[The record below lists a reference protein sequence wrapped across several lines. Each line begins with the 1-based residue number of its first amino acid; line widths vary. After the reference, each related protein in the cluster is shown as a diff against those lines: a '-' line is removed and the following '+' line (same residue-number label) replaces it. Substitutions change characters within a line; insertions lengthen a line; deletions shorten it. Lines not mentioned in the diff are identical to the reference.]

1 VIIFVFGLLFGLA
14 TAFPVGVQ
22 SFVVMNQGLRFG
34 YPRVLMGIVTASLC
48 DTLLI
53 VAGAA
58 GASALLADA
67 GERVPVIL
75 IGIAF
80 LATFGLLA
88 FRTQPEEEAGEIKSV
103 GRPPAMIAQTVG
115 VSLFNPHAVLETVG
129 LLGGAIAAQTAGNR
143 IEFACGVIA
152 ASWVWFLM
160 VGFGASVLQKR
171 LTAPAR
177 IWMQRGSGVMMLALA
192 AVLVT
197 RLA

>member
-1 VIIFVFGLLFGLA
+1 MIVSLFGLLFGLA
-14 TAFPVGVQ
+14 TALPVGVQ

-34 YPRVLMGIVTASLC
+34 YPRVLFGIVTASLC

-58 GASALLADA
+58 GASVLLADA
-67 GERVPVIL
+67 DEWVPVLL

-80 LATFGLLA
+80 LAIFGVLA
-88 FRTQPEEEAGEIKSV
+88 FRAPPEEEADEVKSV
-103 GRPPAMIAQTVG
+103 GRHFAMIAQTVG

-129 LLGGAIAAQTAGNR
+129 VLGGAIAARTTENR
-143 IEFACGVIA
+143 IEFACGVVA
-152 ASWVWFLM
+152 ASRVCFFM
-160 VGFGASVLQKR
+160 VGFGASALQRR

-177 IWMQRGSGVMMLALA
+177 LWMQRGTGVMMLALA

>member
-1 VIIFVFGLLFGLA
+1 VIVFGLLFGLA

-34 YPRVLMGIVTASLC
+34 YPRVLTGIITASLC
-48 DTLLI
+48 DTLLL

-67 GERVPVIL
+67 DERVPVFL

-80 LATFGLLA
+80 LAIFGVLA
-88 FRTQPEEEAGEIKSV
+88 FRAPPEEEADEVKSV
-103 GRPPAMIAQTVG
+103 GRHLAMIAQTVG
-115 VSLFNPHAVLETVG
+115 VSLFNPQAVLETVG
-129 LLGGAIAAQTAGNR
+129 ILGGAIAAQSAENR
-143 IEFACGVIA
+143 IEFACGVVA
-152 ASWVWFLM
+152 ASWVWFFM
-160 VGFGASVLQKR
+160 VGFGASALQRR

-177 IWMQRGSGVMMLALA
+177 LWMQRGTGVMMLALA

>member
-1 VIIFVFGLLFGLA
+1 MIIFVFVLLFGLA

-34 YPRVLMGIVTASLC
+34 YPRVLTGIITASLC

-58 GASALLADA
+58 GASALLADSN
-67 GERVPVIL
+67 ERVPVLL

-80 LATFGLLA
+80 LSIFGILA
-88 FRTQPEEEAGEIKSV
+88 FRAPPEEAGEVKSV
-103 GRPPAMIAQTVG
+103 ARPFAMIAQTIG

-129 LLGGAIAAQTAGNR
+129 VLGGAIAAQTAENR

-152 ASWVWFLM
+152 APWVWFLQ
-160 VGFGASVLQKR
+160 VGFGAS
-171 LTAPAR
+171 A
-177 IWMQRGSGVMMLALA
+177 
-192 AVLVT
+192 
-197 RLA
+197 

>member
-1 VIIFVFGLLFGLA
+1 MIIFVFGLLFGLA
-14 TAFPVGVQ
+14 TAFPVGLQ

-34 YPRVLMGIVTASLC
+34 YPRVLTGIITASLC

-53 VAGAA
+53 VLGAA

-67 GERVPVIL
+67 DERVPVIL
-75 IGIAF
+75 VGITF
-80 LATFGLLA
+80 LAVFGVLA
-88 FRTQPEEEAGEIKSV
+88 FRAAPEEEAGEVKSV
-103 GRPPAMIAQTVG
+103 GRPLTMIAQTVG

-129 LLGGAIAAQTAGNR
+129 ILGGAIAAQSAENR
-143 IEFACGVIA
+143 IEFACGVVA

-160 VGFGASVLQKR
+160 VGFGASALQRR

-177 IWMQRGSGVMMLALA
+177 LWMQRGSGVMMLALA

>member
-34 YPRVLMGIVTASLC
+34 YPRVLTGIITASLC

-67 GERVPVIL
+67 DERVPVLL

-80 LATFGLLA
+80 LAIFGVLA
-88 FRTQPEEEAGEIKSV
+88 FRAPPEEEADEVKSV
-103 GRPPAMIAQTVG
+103 GRPLAMIAQTVG

-129 LLGGAIAAQTAGNR
+129 VLGGAIAAQTAENR

-160 VGFGASVLQKR
+160 VGFGASALQR
-171 LTAPAR
+171 RFTAPAKL
-177 IWMQRGSGVMMLALA
+177 WMQRGSGVMMLALA

>member
-1 VIIFVFGLLFGLA
+1 
-14 TAFPVGVQ
+14 VQ

-34 YPRVLMGIVTASLC
+34 YPRVLTGIITASLC

-67 GERVPVIL
+67 DERVPVLL
-75 IGIAF
+75 IGITF
-80 LATFGLLA
+80 LAIFGVLTFRGP
-88 FRTQPEEEAGEIKSV
+88 PEEETGEVKSV
-103 GRPPAMIAQTVG
+103 GHPLAMVAQTVG

-129 LLGGAIAAQTAGNR
+129 ILGGAIAAQTAENR
-143 IEFACGVIA
+143 IGFACGVVA

-160 VGFGASVLQKR
+160 VGFGASALQKQ
-171 LTAPAR
+171 LTVPAR
-177 IWMQRGSGVMMLALA
+177 LWMQRGSGVMMLVLA

-197 RLA
+197 SLA